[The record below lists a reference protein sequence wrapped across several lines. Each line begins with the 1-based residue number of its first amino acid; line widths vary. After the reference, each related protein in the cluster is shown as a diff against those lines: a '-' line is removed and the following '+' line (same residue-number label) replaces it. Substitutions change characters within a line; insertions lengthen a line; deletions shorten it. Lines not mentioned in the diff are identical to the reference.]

1 VETKQI
7 ASFVVRFQLSG
18 EQHKNGEKQW
28 RIKVTHVQKDQEQ
41 LFASIEEAMV
51 YMKEKAENA

>member
-1 VETKQI
+1 METKQI

-18 EQHKNGEKQW
+18 EQHEYGEKQW

-41 LFASIEEAMV
+41 LFGSIEEAMV